1 MLPLNILYTFQEG
14 LFMLFIFD
22 MGGVVTNTSTAEIK
36 IAELLDI
43 NLDDFKKLIKPHFSD
58 LTCGKITQ
66 KEFWNIISGKTGKQ
80 IETDLW
86 NFFFHPKLNDGTV
99 KIISELKKKHR
110 VICGTNTIE
119 NHYLRHIERGDYT
132 IFDET
137 YCSHK
142 LGVEKPDPKFWKYIL
157 LSENEK
163 PANTVF
169 IDDKIE
175 NIKAAEQLNIKAYLF
190 TDETELREKLKEY
203 L

>member
-1 MLPLNILYTFQEG
+1 
-14 LFMLFIFD
+14 MLFIFD
-22 MGGVVTNTSTAEIK
+22 MGGVVTTTSTAEIQ

-43 NLDDFKKLIKPHFSD
+43 NLDDFRKIIKPYFSD
-58 LTCGKITQ
+58 LTCGRITQ
-66 KEFWNIISGKTGKQ
+66 KDFWSIISRKIGKK
-80 IETDLW
+80 IEIDFW
-86 NFFFHPKLNDGTV
+86 NFFFHPQLIDGTV
-99 KIISELKKKHR
+99 IIISELKKKHR

-119 NHYLRHIERGDYT
+119 NHYFRHIERGDYT

-163 PANTVF
+163 PENTIF

-175 NIKAAEQLNIKAYLF
+175 NVKAAEQLNIKSYLF
-190 TDETELREKLKEY
+190 TNETDLRIKLKNH

>member
-1 MLPLNILYTFQEG
+1 
-14 LFMLFIFD
+14 MLFIFD
-22 MGGVVTNTSTAEIK
+22 MGGVVTTTSTAEIQ
-36 IAELLDI
+36 IAEFLDI
-43 NLDDFKKLIKPHFSD
+43 NLDDFKQLIKPYFSA
-58 LTCGKITQ
+58 LTCGKIGQ
-66 KEFWNIISGKTGKQ
+66 KDFWNIISKKTGKK

-86 NFFFHPKLNDGTV
+86 NFFFHPQLIEGTV

-142 LGVEKPDPKFWKYIL
+142 LGVEKPDPNFWKYIL

-163 PANTVF
+163 PENAIF
-169 IDDKIE
+169 IDDKVE
-175 NIKAAEQLNIKAYLF
+175 NVKTAERLNIKAYLF
-190 TDETELREKLKEY
+190 TSATKLREEFKQY